1 MVTLYSIFLV
11 KVVLKIGIMGIE
23 CSRRIREYSRMAL
36 IIVPDRIIA
45 TFRPVRVVVKKIR
58 GDWPKL
64 GIRLNIDALILK
76 NNSALPF
83 CELRIQVFWVMYD
96 LS

>member
-1 MVTLYSIFLV
+1 MALYSIFLV
-11 KVVLKIGIMGIE
+11 IVVLKIGIMGIE
-23 CSRRIREYSRMAL
+23 CSRSIRKHSRMAL

-45 TFRPVRVVVKKIR
+45 TFRSVRVVVEKIR
-58 GDWPKL
+58 GYWPKL
-64 GIRLNIDALILK
+64 RIRFDIDALILK

-83 CELRIQVFWVMYD
+83 CELRIQVLWVMDD